1 MLLQRLKAIFGMVP
15 TCEKVNN
22 FIASY
27 LEGALDDKTTRQ
39 FEAHI
44 RACTTCSQY
53 LDQYRATV
61 DLVHE
66 AGSFDPPPELVEM
79 TLAFLQK
86 RWEADDTQSENS

>member
-1 MLLQRLKAIFGMVP
+1 MFLHRIKTLFGMAP
-15 TCEKVNN
+15 TCEKVND

-44 RACTTCSQY
+44 RACPTCSQY
-53 LDQYRATV
+53 LDQYRTTV
-61 DLVHE
+61 DLVQD
-66 AGSFDPPPELVEM
+66 AGRFDPPPELVEM

-86 RWEADDTQSENS
+86 RWEADGNRS

>member
-1 MLLQRLKAIFGMVP
+1 MILQRIKTFFRMAP
-15 TCEKVNN
+15 TCEKVND

-27 LEGALDDKTTRQ
+27 LEGALDEKTTRQ

-44 RACTTCSQY
+44 GACSTCSQY
-53 LDQYRATV
+53 LDQYRTTV

-86 RWEADDTQSENS
+86 RWEASDNRSETS